1 MSVQWKLCDDSGP
14 VRGLLSE
21 EELRTLIKANIDD
34 TPPTVTYGL
43 SMDNSLRIDTWDGP
57 IIGA

>member
-1 MSVQWKLCDDSGP
+1 MAVQWKLCDDTGP

-21 EELRTLIKANIDD
+21 DELRGLIKANIDEV
-34 TPPTVTYGL
+34 PPIVTYGL

-57 IIGA
+57 ITGA